1 MARKSAAHPDCR
13 HLILAGEISA
23 EKAYMALCR
32 NGVVLLYTVGAA
44 GAGYVYLRIFR
55 GWRLSDLMYVT
66 RSSLVKSMSSVT
78 AGASYLPQVSR
89 LVGAYS
95 NALHDPGLQPSFL
108 KWTCTLKRL
117 QAEHVEL

>member
-1 MARKSAAHPDCR
+1 
-13 HLILAGEISA
+13 
-23 EKAYMALCR
+23 MALCR

-44 GAGYVYLRIFR
+44 GAGYVYLRMFR

-95 NALHDPGLQPSFL
+95 NALHDPGLQPSYL